1 MVIDLPKRINDTVNG
16 IDSLVFV
23 LDKIH
28 NAKNGDIVI
37 LDFSE
42 LEWIDANM
50 LSAFGAV
57 LDDNFKRIK
66 FQFVAGSVSPK
77 IENLLARNKF
87 GLYFNFDKA
96 IDKNDTVIEYR
107 VTNGKEIKEF
117 ASYFKDRVLQRQK
130 MPKMSKG
137 LKDKILEN
145 VLEIFGNAPMHG
157 GCSKVFSCG
166 QIFPVKN
173 SIKFTIANTGQTI
186 KENVIGYYKSM
197 LKREPPKN
205 TISWATDENN
215 STKQIVNGKSGGL
228 GLYYL
233 KEFININNGS
243 LTICSSDEVWTF
255 KNGEERTE
263 FIDTMFRGTIVTIS
277 INTNDDEIYML
288 SNESA
293 NEFSEF

>member
-1 MVIDLPKRINDTVNG
+1 MFINMPRCINDTIEG
-16 IDSLVFV
+16 ITSLVTV

-28 NAKNGDIVI
+28 CAEDNDEVV

-42 LEWIDANM
+42 LAWIDANM

-57 LDDNFKRIK
+57 LDENFKRVRL
-66 FQFVAGSVSPK
+66 QYVTGSISSK
-77 IENLLARNKF
+77 IENLLAKNGF
-87 GLYFNFDKA
+87 GRYFNFDKA
-96 IDKNDTVIEYR
+96 IDKNYTIIEYKITGGR
-107 VTNGKEIKEF
+107 EIKEF
-117 ASYFKDRVLQRQK
+117 ASYFRNRVLQRHK
-130 MPKMSKG
+130 MPRMSEG
-137 LKDKILEN
+137 LEEKILEN

-166 QIFPVKN
+166 QIFPAKN
-173 SIKFTIANTGQTI
+173 LMKFTIANTGHTI
-186 KENVIGYYKSM
+186 KENVSNYYNHILEK
-197 LKREPPKN
+197 EPPQN

-243 LTICSSDEVWTF
+243 IMICSENEIWTF
-255 KNGEERTE
+255 KNSKEKTK
-263 FIDTMFRGTIVTIS
+263 FVDTIFGGTIVTIS
-277 INTNDDEIYML
+277 ININDDGMYIL
-288 SNESA
+288 SNESG

>member
-1 MVIDLPKRINDTVNG
+1 M
-16 IDSLVFV
+16 
-23 LDKIH
+23 
-28 NAKNGDIVI
+28 
-37 LDFSE
+37 DFSE

-66 FQFVAGSVSPK
+66 LQFVTGSVSPK
-77 IENLLARNKF
+77 IENLLARNRF

-107 VTNGKEIKEF
+107 VTNGKKIKEF

-166 QIFPVKN
+166 QIV
-173 SIKFTIANTGQTI
+173 
-186 KENVIGYYKSM
+186 
-197 LKREPPKN
+197 
-205 TISWATDENN
+205 
-215 STKQIVNGKSGGL
+215 
-228 GLYYL
+228 
-233 KEFININNGS
+233 
-243 LTICSSDEVWTF
+243 C
-255 KNGEERTE
+255 
-263 FIDTMFRGTIVTIS
+263 
-277 INTNDDEIYML
+277 
-288 SNESA
+288 
-293 NEFSEF
+293 